1 MGRAG
6 AAPQRTWL
14 VICFLL
20 HRRRQKFT
28 SDKQE
33 RLRWWWQLSLS
44 SLELAN
50 RATCMLMGR
59 AGVAP
64 RAVSTFYHRF
74 SSPLLA
80 PVLRV
85 NNLSP
90 FLACLAGG
98 SPALALLGSS
108 GTAPHLF
115 VFSFL
120 LDGVIV
126 CLLHLQ
132 LSLLY
137 AVKPKSGHLV
147 RLYATRLMTSSG
159 HVQLYAADLDFSV
172 GQLVCSRSQWFK
184 PIRTPA
190 TGVHQYVDSGSQR

>member
-1 MGRAG
+1 MVA
-6 AAPQRTWL
+6 T
-14 VICFLL
+14 
-20 HRRRQKFT
+20 
-28 SDKQE
+28 
-33 RLRWWWQLSLS
+33 LSL
-44 SLELAN
+44 LPGVGQQGHMHAD
-50 RATCMLMGR
+50 ATDRSGSKGGMYFLSP
-59 AGVAP
+59 V
-64 RAVSTFYHRF
+64 

-147 RLYATRLMTSSG
+147 RLYATRLTTSSG